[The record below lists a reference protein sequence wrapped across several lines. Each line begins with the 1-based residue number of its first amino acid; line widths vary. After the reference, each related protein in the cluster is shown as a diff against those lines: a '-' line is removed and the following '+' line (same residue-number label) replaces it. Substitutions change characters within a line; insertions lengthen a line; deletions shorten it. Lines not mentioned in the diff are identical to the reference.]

1 MEEKLKIGFY
11 LFSRDRGGNWYRCR
25 KCGLLERYDPKECP
39 VCGGNGNMN
48 AYASHVLEADAEARR
63 RKKNAKI
70 NK

>member
-1 MEEKLKIGFY
+1 MNDKSGFY

-48 AYASHVLEADAEARR
+48 AYASHVLEADAEERR